1 MVCKYTLKSRPA
13 NQKRERETVCVDTG
27 RPVDVFLSF
36 SVPIAVF
43 LFSSLP
49 SLSFLLFPSSPRL
62 PLPLPTPVLH
72 AHLRSPSHPPHITP
86 TLLLPLSAFHL
97 PPTTPQMID
106 GEAFLLLTQADI
118 VKIMSVKLGPALKI
132 YNAILMFKNADDTL
146 K

>member
-1 MVCKYTLKSRPA
+1 M
-13 NQKRERETVCVDTG
+13 NTG
-27 RPVDVFLSF
+27 KPVAVFLSF

-43 LFSSLP
+43 LFSFLPPFSFLLVLSLPFSPP
-49 SLSFLLFPSSPRL
+49 SLSPAY
-62 PLPLPTPVLH
+62 PL
-72 AHLRSPSHPPHITP
+72 
-86 TLLLPLSAFHL
+86 LLLPSPIPHAHPSLHPCPVTLSTFSTFHL

>member
-1 MVCKYTLKSRPA
+1 MFCKHTLKSRPA
-13 NQKRERETVCVDTG
+13 GRRRDRDCVCADTG

-62 PLPLPTPVLH
+62 PPPLPTPVLP
-72 AHLRSPSHPPHITP
+72 AHLLSPSPPPRIP
-86 TLLLPLSAFHL
+86 LPFSFPSPLSTSL
-97 PPTTPQMID
+97 PTPQMID